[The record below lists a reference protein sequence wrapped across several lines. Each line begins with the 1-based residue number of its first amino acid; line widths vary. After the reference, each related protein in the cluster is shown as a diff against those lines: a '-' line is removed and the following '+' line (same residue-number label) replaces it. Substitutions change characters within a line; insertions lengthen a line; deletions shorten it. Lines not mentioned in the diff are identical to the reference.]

1 MLLLKEKFTYGVAWS
16 CIHGK
21 SKLMKTMS
29 EFTALPLEEQVSY
42 IWSHGKFTLSRSVDS
57 FGVNRYSL
65 GEFFA
70 EVWFDKQQNWVH
82 LVTSFSARTK

>member
-1 MLLLKEKFTYGVAWS
+1 
-16 CIHGK
+16 
-21 SKLMKTMS
+21 MKTMS

-42 IWSHGKFTLSRSVDS
+42 IGSHGTFTLSRSVDS

-65 GEFFA
+65 GEFCA

-82 LVTSFSARTK
+82 LVTSFSARTR